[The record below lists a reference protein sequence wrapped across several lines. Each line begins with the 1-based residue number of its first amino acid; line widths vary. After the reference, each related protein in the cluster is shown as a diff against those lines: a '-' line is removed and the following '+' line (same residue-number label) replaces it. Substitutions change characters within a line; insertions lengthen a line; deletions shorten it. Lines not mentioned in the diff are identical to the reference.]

1 MFAAPLPGMTPA
13 KGIFVPY
20 PHLRKGIFSP
30 ALCHFLPMQT
40 TGRNATTPGK
50 VATLCERE
58 ERHSGH
64 VSILPPS
71 HPSAEGFRPSADF
84 LSELIFAFQGVSRV

>member
-20 PHLRKGIFSP
+20 PHMRKGIFSP
-30 ALCHFLPMQT
+30 ALCHFLPMQ
-40 TGRNATTPGK
+40 
-50 VATLCERE
+50 
-58 ERHSGH
+58 
-64 VSILPPS
+64 IS

-84 LSELIFAFQGVSRV
+84 LSELIFAFQGGSRV